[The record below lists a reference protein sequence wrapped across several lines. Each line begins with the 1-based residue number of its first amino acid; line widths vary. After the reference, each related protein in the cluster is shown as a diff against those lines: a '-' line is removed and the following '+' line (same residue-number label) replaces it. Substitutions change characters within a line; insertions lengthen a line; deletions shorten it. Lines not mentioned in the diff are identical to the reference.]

1 MVRTSKY
8 KNTPSRRRHALR
20 WRTTTAGMA
29 WKEARLICDRESK
42 CGKRETK
49 WAANF
54 SSQRSTKVSPR
65 IDQQYQNP
73 TGDYQSNKKE
83 SKYSL
88 FFLNSGFPFFTDATT
103 ISPTPASG
111 SLFSRAPKPYGSIRN
126 KLFAPLLSAQ
136 LSTAPTGRP
145 RVKRNFVPEAPP
157 PKESSSIRVNHEV
170 DVAYREL
177 LPLLIG
183 IR

>member
-1 MVRTSKY
+1 MEREGREFPQPAINQSISLHRLTAPKSH
-8 KNTPSRRRHALR
+8 RRLP
-20 WRTTTAGMA
+20 
-29 WKEARLICDRESK
+29 E
-42 CGKRETK
+42 
-49 WAANF
+49 
-54 SSQRSTKVSPR
+54 
-65 IDQQYQNP
+65 QQ
-73 TGDYQSNKKE
+73 KK